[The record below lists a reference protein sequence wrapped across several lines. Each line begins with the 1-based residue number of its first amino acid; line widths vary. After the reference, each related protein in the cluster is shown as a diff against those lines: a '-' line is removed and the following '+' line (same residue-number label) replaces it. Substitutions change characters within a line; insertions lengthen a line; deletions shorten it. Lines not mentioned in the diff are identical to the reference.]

1 MDFKN
6 RDFIVESNNRS
17 KAYGIDVKQRESNKV
32 LTEKELD
39 EKIKE
44 KSNLIMTSSPFVEN
58 LYNFVKGS
66 SFFAILTDEEG
77 CNLNIIGDD
86 NILKKAFENALVPG
100 AYMGEEYIG
109 TNGMGTAI
117 VEERPLQVSGKEHH
131 VEVFHKW
138 TCSGAPIRNPKG
150 KIIGCLDLTGDIENV
165 HSHTLGMV
173 AAASDA
179 IENMLKIKEFNRELT
194 LSKNYIETILNSIP
208 AAILTSDFYGEIKMA
223 NKYLEKMFG
232 YTEDEIKKKRICEL
246 IRDWDSIAEV
256 IKKGQDILQK
266 DVYVNLG
273 LNKEEV
279 NVSAYPIICL
289 LYTSPSPRD

>member
-1 MDFKN
+1 MIRRPPRSTPLYSSAASDVYKRQVIGGFMDFKN

-109 TNGMGTAI
+109 TNGMWTAI
-117 VEERPLQVSGKEHH
+117 VEERP
-131 VEVFHKW
+131 
-138 TCSGAPIRNPKG
+138 
-150 KIIGCLDLTGDIENV
+150 
-165 HSHTLGMV
+165 
-173 AAASDA
+173 
-179 IENMLKIKEFNRELT
+179 
-194 LSKNYIETILNSIP
+194 
-208 AAILTSDFYGEIKMA
+208 
-223 NKYLEKMFG
+223 
-232 YTEDEIKKKRICEL
+232 
-246 IRDWDSIAEV
+246 
-256 IKKGQDILQK
+256 
-266 DVYVNLG
+266 
-273 LNKEEV
+273 
-279 NVSAYPIICL
+279 
-289 LYTSPSPRD
+289 